1 MTDLASLLQSA
12 NSSAQQPTRFQI
24 PRSDVKP
31 SLQAYLWSLNAGK
44 SEDSHLIIF
53 THGAGGTC
61 LSPTAAKL
69 CGGLSASCIV
79 IGFDGSSNLKARTN
93 AFMQVIEWSA
103 QAPQVGKITLCGRSM
118 GSRAATL
125 AYAQTTCTKLSGKL
139 VLQSYPLIGN
149 GEEVRKA
156 ILLDLPPDTANV
168 MFCQG
173 TEDDMCPSDNLN
185 EARGQMAAKS
195 TSYTVVGL
203 DHGMSCK
210 RKASKIHS
218 KAAVADMLHTEA
230 ISAIRDW
237 LDAPPDQAS
246 IDRWLNLNEDV
257 PAWTYSA
264 PEMTSTA
271 AKRTEADDKK
281 ASATPEVSVP
291 ARTAKRKVTQ
301 QASVNHTENGPE
313 LAEPSLRRS
322 KRSRKLVET

>member
-1 MTDLASLLQSA
+1 MSDLASLLQSA
-12 NSSAQQPTRFQI
+12 DSSAQQPTRFQI
-24 PRSDVKP
+24 PRSDGKP
-31 SLQAYLWSLNAGK
+31 SLQAYLWRSNAGK
-44 SEDSHLIIF
+44 SEDSHVIIF

-69 CGGLSASCIV
+69 CSDLAASCIV
-79 IGFDGSSNLKARTN
+79 IGFDGSSNLKARTD

-125 AYAQTTCTKLSGKL
+125 AYAQTTCTKLSRKL
-139 VLQSYPLIGN
+139 ILESYPLIGN

-156 ILLDLPPDTANV
+156 ILLDLPDTADV

-173 TEDDMCPSDNLN
+173 TEDDMCPSDNLT
-185 EARGQMAAKS
+185 EARGQMNATS

-210 RKASKIHS
+210 RKASKMHS
-218 KAAVADMLHTEA
+218 KAVVADMLHTEV
-230 ISAIRDW
+230 ISKMQEW
-237 LDAPPDQAS
+237 LDAPAS
-246 IDRWLNLNEDV
+246 KHTSHDRWLNLNEDV
-257 PAWTYSA
+257 PTWINQPPETTPAAAEEAEPDMKACKTLEVSA
-264 PEMTSTA
+264 P
-271 AKRTEADDKK
+271 
-281 ASATPEVSVP
+281 
-291 ARTAKRKVTQ
+291 ARQGKRKVTQ
-301 QASVNHTENGPE
+301 QVSVNHSENGPE